1 MLTLYDHLV
10 YKFSFGSLLFKCQ
23 ICRKKKFYNSIK
35 YGNIV
40 IISNNQ
46 FQVTKTASVLYA
58 CKYVILNKSCNL
70 RHTMLP

>member
-1 MLTLYDHLV
+1 MTTLCTSFHLV
-10 YKFSFGSLLFKCQ
+10 HYYLNEKFVE
-23 ICRKKKFYNSIK
+23 KKFYNSIK

-46 FQVTKTASVLYA
+46 FQVKKTASVLYA